1 MQLKD
6 FFTQQAAKIGLQDN
20 AELATLIAK
29 VGTTEIPDELANQF
43 NTGLMSLDGAKNN
56 PALLNH
62 FKPTIL
68 NAVDDQ
74 FRILAEKYGIA
85 DAMAAEKSTYK
96 KAAILE
102 TELARRLAEAN
113 TKAGDKESK
122 AEIAKL
128 QKSLSDLQSQLAN
141 TTDANNAKIDELNKA
156 HAAEQLRML
165 VDFELGSKNYANKT
179 LDRRVSVLTAHTLLD
194 EALKA
199 SKAVIVNDNGTLRL
213 KQAENP
219 SMDYVDAGY
228 KPVSFKD
235 YTDRLLADNHLL
247 EVSNGAGQRIAV
259 PTPPPAGGAQITT
272 AFQSAMEAAKLS

>member
-29 VGTTEIPDELANQF
+29 VGTTEIPDELASQF

-74 FRILAEKYGIA
+74 FRILAEKYGIT

-128 QKSLSDLQSQLAN
+128 QKSLSDLQSQLAS

-213 KQAENP
+213 KQVDNP
-219 SMDYVDAGY
+219 TMDYVDAGY

-259 PTPPPAGGAQITT
+259 PTPPPSGGAQITS

>member
-29 VGTTEIPDELANQF
+29 VGTTEIPDELASQF

-74 FRILAEKYGIA
+74 FRILAEKYGIT

-128 QKSLSDLQSQLAN
+128 QKSLSDLQSQLAS
-141 TTDANNAKIDELNKA
+141 TTDASNAKIDELNKA

-213 KQAENP
+213 KQVDNP
-219 SMDYVDAGY
+219 TMDYVDAGY

-259 PTPPPAGGAQITT
+259 PTPPPAGGAQITS

>member
-29 VGTTEIPDELANQF
+29 VGITEIPDELASQF

-74 FRILAEKYGIA
+74 FRILAEKYGIT

-128 QKSLSDLQSQLAN
+128 QKSLSDLQSQLAS

-213 KQAENP
+213 KQVDNP
-219 SMDYVDAGY
+219 TMDYVDAGY

-259 PTPPPAGGAQITT
+259 PTPPPAGGAQITS

>member
-6 FFTQQAAKIGLQDN
+6 FLNQQAAKIGLQDN

-29 VGTTEIPDELANQF
+29 VGTTEIPDELASQF

-74 FRILAEKYGIA
+74 FRILAEKYGIS

-247 EVSNGAGQRIAV
+247 EVSNGAGRRIAV
-259 PTPPPAGGAQITT
+259 PTPPPAGGAQITSD
-272 AFQSAMEAAKLS
+272 FQSAMEAAKLS

>member
-29 VGTTEIPDELANQF
+29 VGTTEIPDELASQF

-74 FRILAEKYGIA
+74 FRILAEKYGIT

-128 QKSLSDLQSQLAN
+128 QKSLSDLQSQLAS

-213 KQAENP
+213 KQVDNP
-219 SMDYVDAGY
+219 TMDYVDAGY

-259 PTPPPAGGAQITT
+259 PTPPPAGGAQITS